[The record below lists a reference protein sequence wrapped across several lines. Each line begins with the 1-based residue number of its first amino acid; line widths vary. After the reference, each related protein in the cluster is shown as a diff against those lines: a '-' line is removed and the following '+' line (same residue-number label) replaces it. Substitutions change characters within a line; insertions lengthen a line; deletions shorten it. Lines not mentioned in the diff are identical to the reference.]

1 MTRHS
6 RRLVR
11 LIRREFHRNVLI
23 LTSVTYGPDKIRVR
37 VAEADYKK
45 MEPIVPFMCKQLSEF
60 LEKVA
65 QKRGY
70 KLSSRCVAVDI
81 ERDADLEPGQI
92 TCESEFSKAVGNDP
106 REEKRS
112 VDRFSA
118 PTRLQKRDPTGV
130 EVNPHEAPPTVIPIG
145 KEAFTIGRDGCDVV
159 IGGDPRRVSR
169 SHARI
174 AREDGAIYLKDLG
187 STNGTFV
194 NDRRIENCIL
204 RDGDEI
210 AIGDLTLRYSL
221 EEGALLIE
229 EGACKFNGHS
239 N

>member
-11 LIRREFHRNVLI
+11 VIRREFHRNVLI

-45 MEPIVPFMCKQLSEF
+45 MEPIVPFMCKQFSEF

-70 KLSSRCVAVDI
+70 KLSGGCVAVGI
-81 ERDADLEPGQI
+81 ERDDDLEPGQI

-106 REEKRS
+106 HGMERS
-112 VDRFSA
+112 ANRFSA
-118 PTRLQKRDPTGV
+118 PTRLQRQDITGV
-130 EVNPHEAPPTVIPIG
+130 ELNPHDAPPTVIPIG
-145 KEAFTIGRDGCDVV
+145 REPFTIGRDGCDVV
-159 IGGDPRRVSR
+159 IGGNPRRVSR
-169 SHARI
+169 SHASI
-174 AREDGAIYLKDLG
+174 AREDGVIYLKDLG

-194 NDRRIENCIL
+194 NDRRIEDCIL

-229 EGACKFNGHS
+229 EGACKLNGHS